1 MRELLDGYERAVS
14 RAGAADE
21 FQLTISAGPFSGT
34 DALHAFEQAVSEIQG
49 VLEVAV
55 SGYEGRDHA
64 ILDVRLKR

>member
-1 MRELLDGYERAVS
+1 
-14 RAGAADE
+14 
-21 FQLTISAGPFSGT
+21 
-34 DALHAFEQAVSEIQG
+34 LHAFEQAVSEIQG